1 MYVVWLLSVTTDI
14 RQHADEEHEDRSSE
28 NDGCQLEITI
38 RRATSHLSLGLGL
51 GLRQTSVDD

>member
-1 MYVVWLLSVTTDI
+1 MMVQSQASVDI
-14 RQHADEEHEDRSSE
+14 PANVHEDRRSE

-51 GLRQTSVDD
+51 GLGLRQTSVDD